1 MPELIFFRR
10 GEEVLRV
17 ALERQRSVLGRAED
31 CDIVIPDPHVSRQ
44 HVALLLDG
52 PRCVLEDLSGQ
63 GTVVAGQ
70 RLQRGELPDGAD
82 LQVSPW
88 RAVFRERGPAG
99 AVEPTRTKRR
109 TEVQAREALE
119 EDTLPPPRC
128 G

>member
-52 PRCVLEDLSGQ
+52 TRCVLEDLSGQ
-63 GTVVAGQ
+63 GTVVGSQ

-82 LQVSPW
+82 LQLGPW
-88 RAVFRERGPAG
+88 RARLLPRRG
-99 AVEPTRTKRR
+99 
-109 TEVQAREALE
+109 
-119 EDTLPPPRC
+119 LP
-128 G
+128 